1 MGNNNIVS
9 KYKDLL
15 IKNGYVVIRNFFNEQ
30 ESEELKKKIYNVHK
44 SQLNASE
51 IHGMHKHKEYW
62 DLICNKKIVDTM
74 SGILGEKMYYLYN
87 SNTKTTT
94 DKVDI
99 NSYSW
104 HRDSACRQF
113 GFGPDWNNK
122 DEIYNVFRVGIYL
135 FDSHDIKSGLNI
147 IPNSHKTKYS
157 LSNFL
162 RILHY
167 KLRNKKN
174 RYIQFF
180 RSVLSRFIGCDIKTN
195 NGDIVIFLANLMH
208 SEIPAKKFGRVTAF
222 LSYGPNNNHSKN
234 YVNYYMMHRKG
245 YDMNM
250 SDEHGN
256 QFSELLKNKDIFF
269 PPPKIKDSVKGF
281 SVPLADRY

>member
-1 MGNNNIVS
+1 M
-9 KYKDLL
+9 
-15 IKNGYVVIRNFFNEQ
+15 
-30 ESEELKKKIYNVHK
+30 HK

-135 FDSHDIKSGLNI
+135 FDTHDIKSGINI
-147 IPNSHKTKYS
+147 IPNTHKTKYS
-157 LSNFL
+157 LGNFL

-167 KLRNKKN
+167 KLKNKKN
-174 RYIQFF
+174 RYI
-180 RSVLSRFIGCDIKTN
+180 
-195 NGDIVIFLANLMH
+195 
-208 SEIPAKKFGRVTAF
+208 
-222 LSYGPNNNHSKN
+222 
-234 YVNYYMMHRKG
+234 
-245 YDMNM
+245 
-250 SDEHGN
+250 
-256 QFSELLKNKDIFF
+256 
-269 PPPKIKDSVKGF
+269 
-281 SVPLADRY
+281 